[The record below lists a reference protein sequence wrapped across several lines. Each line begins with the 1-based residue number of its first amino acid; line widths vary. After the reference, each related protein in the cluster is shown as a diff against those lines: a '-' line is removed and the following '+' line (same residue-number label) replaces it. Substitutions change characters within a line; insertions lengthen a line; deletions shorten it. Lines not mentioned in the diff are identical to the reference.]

1 MRTPSIAAAAVLYVC
16 TLVPAAIASVPARSS
31 LDADLGAALTAAPLS
46 PAEFDDLV
54 AFVRDGLHDRR
65 VNATNL
71 CRLVPST
78 VPSGRSVLFFEGCH

>member
-54 AFVRDGLHDRR
+54 AFVRRT
-65 VNATNL
+65 A
-71 CRLVPST
+71 
-78 VPSGRSVLFFEGCH
+78 RSSRERDQSVSAGTFDSAERKIRIVF